1 MAYQIGNT
9 LSKRDKLGIHARV
22 EELVLE
28 ILRYVT
34 QACFLQKE
42 RKLEPLEYVRILLE
56 VLKHLIRTEY
66 ELCIIKEKSY
76 IQMELLVIEA
86 SKMTNAWIKHFLQ
99 NNPDK

>member
-1 MAYQIGNT
+1 MVYQIGNT
-9 LSKRDKLGIHARV
+9 LPKRDKLGIHAHI
-22 EELVLE
+22 EKLTLE
-28 ILRYVT
+28 ILQYVI

-42 RKLEPLEYVRILLE
+42 RKLEPLEYIRITLE

-99 NNPDK
+99 NNPIK